1 MKVAATWLA
10 ATAALASTPS
20 DVEAFVASS
29 KTLRVGQP
37 ARLVASRSVSAAT
50 SSLPLSMAGEA
61 PWKAFTTDV
70 AKKVAVA
77 ATVAAVAFSTP
88 GEALAARS
96 GGRMGGRSFSSP
108 SRSYSAPSAP
118 SRSYAPSYGGGGT
131 TVLPVPVPMGG
142 YGMGYGFGSPFGFSP
157 FGRPGVSFYGG
168 GFGVNPVDL
177 LVLGGVAY
185 GVSQLVKGGGTSFG
199 NLDDSPPSSLGEG
212 VDVLKLQ
219 VAINC
224 RDRGSNSILGV
235 LEDVSSRGDT
245 ESRSGLAEVVSEV
258 SLALARRSL
267 DWVASASELEH
278 FNNRNVERAEATFSQ
293 YSIQLR
299 TKVERETN
307 AVIGGKNISAERS
320 GGGRIGSGGP
330 TVAVVSLVVALRGDA
345 MKKLGLDRSVS
356 STSGLKTALQTIAS
370 GALSDGGDNVLAAEV
385 LWTPEEPWE
394 VLTREDAI
402 ADFPELMD
410 L

>member
-10 ATAALASTPS
+10 ATAALASTPH

-29 KTLRVGQP
+29 KILRVGQP
-37 ARLVASRSVSAAT
+37 ARLVASRSAPAAT

-224 RDRGSNSILGV
+224 RDRGSN
-235 LEDVSSRGDT
+235 
-245 ESRSGLAEVVSEV
+245 
-258 SLALARRSL
+258 
-267 DWVASASELEH
+267 
-278 FNNRNVERAEATFSQ
+278 
-293 YSIQLR
+293 
-299 TKVERETN
+299 
-307 AVIGGKNISAERS
+307 
-320 GGGRIGSGGP
+320 
-330 TVAVVSLVVALRGDA
+330 
-345 MKKLGLDRSVS
+345 
-356 STSGLKTALQTIAS
+356 
-370 GALSDGGDNVLAAEV
+370 
-385 LWTPEEPWE
+385 
-394 VLTREDAI
+394 
-402 ADFPELMD
+402 
-410 L
+410 